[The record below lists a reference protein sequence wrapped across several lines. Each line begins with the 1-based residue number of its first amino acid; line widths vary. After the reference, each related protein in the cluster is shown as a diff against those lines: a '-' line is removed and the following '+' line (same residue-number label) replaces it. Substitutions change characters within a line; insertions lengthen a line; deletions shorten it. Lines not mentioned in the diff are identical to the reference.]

1 MHVKPIAALALAGLL
16 ASLPA
21 AAADKVKVAFV
32 STLSGPQAL
41 LGKHQQDGFML
52 AMKELGGKLG
62 GMPAEV
68 TLNDDQF
75 KPDIARQLADKLIK
89 KDQVDIVT
97 GLLFSNVLLAMYNPL
112 VDSKTILISSNAGAS
127 QVAGKM
133 CSPYFFSSAW
143 QTDQAPGAVGQYVAK
158 TGAKSVFIIASNYQA
173 GQDAAT
179 GFKRQFKGTIA
190 GEVFPPLSQ
199 PDFSAEISQI
209 AATKPDAVFAFV
221 AGSPAINFVKQYAAS
236 GLKKDIPLY
245 SAFTVYGPYLETIGE
260 AALGARS
267 AAFWTPDTDNPASK
281 RFVAAFRKEYGY
293 VPSNISAQA
302 YESAKLIDAAVAQ
315 VKGKVDDHAALAK
328 ALEQA
333 KFDSIRGSFH
343 FGRNH
348 FPIQNFYATEIVRL
362 PDGKLIESTKGT
374 LVTNDVDPYA
384 VDCPM
389 K

>member
-1 MHVKPIAALALAGLL
+1 MHIKPIAALALASL
-16 ASLPA
+16 AAALPA
-21 AAADKVKVAFV
+21 SAADKVKVAFV

-52 AMKELGGKLG
+52 AMKELGNKLG
-62 GMPAEV
+62 GLPAEV

-75 KPDIARQLADKLIK
+75 KPDIARQLADKLVK
-89 KDQVDIVT
+89 KDQVDVVT
-97 GLLFSNVLLAMYNPL
+97 GLLFSNVLLAMVNPL

-127 QVAGKM
+127 QMAGKM

-158 TGAKSVFIIASNYQA
+158 TGAKTVFIIASNYQA
-173 GQDAAT
+173 GQDAAA
-179 GFKRQFKGTIA
+179 GFKRQFKGQVA
-190 GEVFPPLSQ
+190 GEVFVPLTQ

-245 SAFTVYGPYLETIGE
+245 SAFTVYGPYLETIGD

-267 AAFWTPDTDNPASK
+267 AAFWTPDTDNAASK
-281 RFVAAFRKEYGY
+281 RFVEAFRKEYGY

-302 YESAKLIDAAVAQ
+302 YESARIIDAAVTQ
-315 VKGKVDDHAALAK
+315 VKGKVEDRDAFVK
-328 ALEQA
+328 AIEQV
-333 KFDSIRGSFH
+333 KFDSIRGPFRY
-343 FGRNH
+343 GKNH
-348 FPIQNFYATEIVRL
+348 FPVQSFYATEVARL
-362 PDGKLIESTKGT
+362 PDGKLIESNKG
-374 LVTNDVDPYA
+374 LIVKDDIDPYA
-384 VDCPM
+384 AECPM